1 MEASIKET
9 SNWKNRGSLYFFSL
23 SPKVRSQLSPQV
35 WHMSRVL
42 IMPLMLVWRQRLMNC
57 IVYHWNP
64 HLYRQR
70 FCMNE
75 RRHSKF
81 IKCNTT
87 MSFIL
92 QTGRPVFL
100 KFDKSVKEKIS
111 LTFGSRE
118 IFHFKRRPFEKN
130 TPLISYSF
138 QLDFVSKLSRLGIK
152 NSTKHS
158 YLFVCLTITKV
169 VCSF

>member
-1 MEASIKET
+1 
-9 SNWKNRGSLYFFSL
+9 
-23 SPKVRSQLSPQV
+23 
-35 WHMSRVL
+35 MSRVL
-42 IMPLMLVWRQRLMNC
+42 IMPLMLVWRQSLMNC

-81 IKCNTT
+81 IKCNT
-87 MSFIL
+87 SIFSIL
-92 QTGRPVFL
+92 QTGRTFFFQ
-100 KFDKSVKEKIS
+100 FDKSVKEKIS
-111 LTFGSRE
+111 LTFGSRQ
-118 IFHFKRRPFEKN
+118 IFHFKRRPFR
-130 TPLISYSF
+130 TPLNCHSF
-138 QLDFVSKLSRLGIK
+138 QLDFVSKLSRLYIK